1 MNVDAELADYETA
14 GALAEEI
21 PYWGWL
27 EDGRTCLTR
36 AGELVSLAR
45 LSPAV
50 LDGRSPEQ
58 MDAVL
63 DRWQRLLSGAD
74 SRTRVYFYLF
84 RRPCR
89 FEAGELG
96 EQSTVAAVSQRK
108 RRAFLS
114 SRVKTIQTYV
124 AWTYDPHLSSAS
136 KGQGNQ
142 PWWKSYFQ
150 NWLARRRN
158 PHESVY
164 LLSEIEDAAARFR
177 QLVDASSALVSDL
190 TPLELLDA
198 DAGSSVLSELI
209 NRPGNGWEGAT
220 GSGMNWRLAR
230 SELEAERRFLRLD
243 DEPVILYSLLSPP
256 GGAQANMLHDLYR
269 LDATMTVALEWRPWG
284 LDSARRKIRGAQRHY
299 FSKRYSMMAH
309 MQETEGTSSA
319 MVDSAA
325 DVESSRLGNALVE
338 LETDGIAYG
347 DLALTITVHGDL
359 DQTERLD
366 GDIRRIFAAHDAKAI
381 REGYGQLPAW
391 FCRFPAQPRK
401 RQVRSVFVS
410 AGAAA
415 CMAPLFGPPSGNPR
429 SKHLNRDAL
438 AILETQWKTPYYYDL
453 FHGDVGHTLILGATG
468 AGKSFALNF
477 LLVQALQYDPRV
489 LILDLGGSYRWLTRF
504 LGGGYLELSPD
515 DAGSE
520 GFRLRPFALPK
531 GERTFQFLTGWITR
545 LLRIGGY
552 QTTGEDPSEIRS
564 RIEDLYAFGPDRR
577 SLGVLVK
584 SLPAKMWPALG
595 RWHGEG
601 AWGRYFDNPAGE
613 TDLEL
618 SDWQVIDLTGAAE
631 HEDLCE
637 AALFYLLERLRLALE
652 NPAETAR
659 VKLMVVDEA
668 WRYLRDPAVLGYLAE
683 AAKTWRKKNAALI
696 MATQSAM
703 DVTGAAGADA
713 LLESMPTK
721 LFLANPELPAKAAD
735 IFRLNPSEVATIR
748 GLIPKRELYM
758 RRPESTGRLRLEVDP
773 ESYWL
778 YTSSPRDAQAR
789 SEAVERHGL
798 EHALTYLANQRR

>member
-1 MNVDAELADYETA
+1 M
-14 GALAEEI
+14 
-21 PYWGWL
+21 
-27 EDGRTCLTR
+27 TR

-50 LDGRSPEQ
+50 LDGRSPQQ
-58 MDAVL
+58 MDTIL
-63 DRWQRLLSGAD
+63 NRWQRLLSGTDA
-74 SRTRVYFYLF
+74 RTRLYFYLL
-84 RRPCR
+84 RRPCQ

-96 EQSTVAAVSQRK
+96 EQSSVAAISQRK
-108 RRAFLS
+108 RRSFLTN
-114 SRVKTIQTYV
+114 RVKTIQTFV
-124 AWTYDPHLSSAS
+124 AWSHDPHLSSAS
-136 KGQGNQ
+136 TGRGNQ
-142 PWWKSYFQ
+142 AWWKGYFQ
-150 NWLARRRN
+150 NWLARKRN

-164 LLSEIEDAAARFR
+164 LLSEIEEAAARFR
-177 QLVDASSALVSDL
+177 QLVDASCALVSDL
-190 TPLELLDA
+190 TPVELLDA
-198 DAGSSVLSELI
+198 DDGSIILSELI
-209 NRPGNGWEGAT
+209 NRPGSGWEGAT

-243 DEPVILYSLLSPP
+243 GEPVILYSLLSPP
-256 GGAQANMLHDLYR
+256 GGAQANLLNDLYR

-309 MQETEGTSSA
+309 MQETEGTSAA

-325 DVESSRLGNALVE
+325 DAASSRLGNALVE
-338 LETDGIAYG
+338 LEADGIAYG
-347 DLALTITVHGDL
+347 DLALTIAVHGEL
-359 DQTERLD
+359 EQSERLD

-381 REGYGQLPAW
+381 REGYGQLATW
-391 FCRFPAQPRK
+391 FCRIPAQPRK

-415 CMAPLFGPPSGNPR
+415 CMAPIFGPPSGNPR
-429 SKHLNRDAL
+429 SGHLQRDAL

-468 AGKSFALNF
+468 AGKSFTLNF

-515 DAGSE
+515 DDSGE
-520 GFRLRPFALPK
+520 GGFRLRPFALPA
-531 GERTFQFLTGWITR
+531 GERTYQFLTGWITR
-545 LLRIGGY
+545 LLRIGGW
-552 QTTGEDPSEIRS
+552 QVSGEDPSEIRS
-564 RIEDLYAFGPDRR
+564 RIEDLYSFRPDRR
-577 SLGVLVK
+577 TLGVLVK
-584 SLPAKMWPALG
+584 SLPKKMWSAMG
-595 RWHGEG
+595 RWYGDG
-601 AWGRYFDNPAGE
+601 AWGKYFDNPAGE
-613 TDLEL
+613 ADIEL
-618 SDWQVIDLTGAAE
+618 SDWQVIDLAGAAE

-652 NPAETAR
+652 NPDETAR

-668 WRYLRDPAVLGYLAE
+668 WRYLRDPAVLSYLAE

-696 MATQSAM
+696 MATQSAV
-703 DVTGAAGADA
+703 DVTGTAGADA

-721 LFLANPELPAKAAD
+721 LFLANPELPDKAAD
-735 IFRLNPSEVATIR
+735 IFRLNQSEVETIR
-748 GLIPKRELYM
+748 TLMPKRELYM
-758 RRPESTGRLRLEVDP
+758 RRPEAAGRLRLEVDP

-778 YTSSPRDAQAR
+778 YTSSPRDAKERA
-789 SEAVERHGL
+789 EAVERHGL
-798 EHALTYLANQRR
+798 EKALEYLSNQRR